1 MTDTTLTLDYHCCLP
16 AGGRVLVLSIRRR
29 NSPLTSAFPTPL
41 SSLTPCRPECRLR
54 CRVVSD
60 ALSSLVPCRLW
71 CRVVSDAVS
80 SLSSL
85 MPCRLWCRVVSGA
98 VSSRVSV
105 LRRIRAHRALDD
117 LQEFVRVR
125 QSQNKTARFIVHR
138 GVTLSRD
145 PAWRSRLT

>member
-60 ALSSLVPCRLW
+60 AVSS
-71 CRVVSDAVS
+71 VVSDAVS
-80 SLSSL
+80 SLV
-85 MPCRLWCRVVSGA
+85 PCRPECLSSVVSA
-98 VSSRVSV
+98 PIALLTSFRNSSAYDSFNSSNATISEQNCPFYSAQRSNSICHVTLLDV
-105 LRRIRAHRALDD
+105 VDLHNNEHHVTNLRR
-117 LQEFVRVR
+117 
-125 QSQNKTARFIVHR
+125 
-138 GVTLSRD
+138 
-145 PAWRSRLT
+145 